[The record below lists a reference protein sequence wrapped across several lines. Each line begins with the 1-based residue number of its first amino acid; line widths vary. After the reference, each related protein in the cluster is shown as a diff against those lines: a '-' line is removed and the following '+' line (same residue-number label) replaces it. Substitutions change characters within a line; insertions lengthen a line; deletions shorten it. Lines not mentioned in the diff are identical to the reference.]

1 MLSSFCIS
9 VSKQW
14 LRHRSDELE
23 KSVRALGCV
32 IVALMT
38 VLGMRVLQH
47 YSAEPPSRALT
58 AAVAITAM
66 FLTWFLTGLE

>member
-1 MLSSFCIS
+1 
-9 VSKQW
+9 
-14 LRHRSDELE
+14 LE
-23 KSVRALGCV
+23 KSVRVLGCV

-58 AAVAITAM
+58 ATVAITAV
-66 FLTWFLTGLE
+66 FLTWFLTGLD